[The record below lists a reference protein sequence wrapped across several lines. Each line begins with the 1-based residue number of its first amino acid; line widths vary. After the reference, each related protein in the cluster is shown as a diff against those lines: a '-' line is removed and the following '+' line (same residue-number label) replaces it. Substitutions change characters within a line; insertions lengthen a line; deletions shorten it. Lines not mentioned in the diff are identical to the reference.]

1 MMTTNKNFTRKML
14 AKAALTLGTLTL
26 TMGMCDLAAAAT
38 ITWKGQ
44 VWDVTGNEPIGAPS
58 GGQINGNASNVFID
72 GNGYLHVRISKNGGS
87 TFTGA
92 QLFTQKN
99 LGFGTYQFQIE
110 ADLANM
116 EKGVVLGL
124 FPYGPTAGIGVDG
137 ENEIDIEF
145 SKWND
150 PNSGNNA
157 DFTYYPP
164 TGFGTSDYQASFE
177 HNFFVNFGGA
187 TLSTSRI
194 EWTPTTINSTI
205 MTGLQPIGTTANVI
219 SPNDYYAPSNPTSK
233 IPQVALPLGINLWT
247 YGSKPTK
254 ELDIIIRD
262 FTFVP
267 RCTSNCSSSSSS
279 KSSSVAPSSKSSSLA
294 PSSKSSSFS
303 SVAPSSKSS
312 SKSSVASTSKSS
324 SSTSSTTGGTSNIAP
339 SGTGYIWSKNST
351 ATSNSNRVAKAGV
364 NDGNLN
370 NSIIFNASGENGAAK
385 WEGAG
390 VVWASARTV
399 SSIKFVNGKD
409 DGYGNGY
416 FQSGVRVE
424 YTTDGTT
431 WVDSSWAATPG
442 YPYSSSAYGQTYTF
456 TGAAFVNVRG
466 VRVVGQTG
474 ASSWSGAAIE
484 LQAFGL

>member
-1 MMTTNKNFTRKML
+1 MMTTNKKFTRQML
-14 AKAALTLGTLTL
+14 ASAVLTLV
-26 TMGMCDLAAAAT
+26 TMGICDLAAAAT

-44 VWDVTGNEPIGAPS
+44 VWDVTGAEPIGAPS
-58 GGQINGNASNVFID
+58 SGQINGNASNVFVD
-72 GNGYLHVRISKNGGS
+72 ANGYLHVRISKNGGS

-110 ADLANM
+110 GDLANM
-116 EKGVVLGL
+116 DKGVVLGL

-150 PNSGNNA
+150 TGSGNNA

-177 HNFFVNFGGA
+177 HNFFVNFEGA

-194 EWTPTTINSTI
+194 EWTSTTINSTI
-205 MTGLQPIGTTANVI
+205 MTGFQPIGTTANVI
-219 SPNDYYAPSNPTSK
+219 SPNDFYQPSNPKTK

-247 YGSKPTK
+247 YGSKPTR
-254 ELDIIIRD
+254 ELDIIIHD

-267 RCTSNCSSSSSS
+267 LCTSNCSSSSSS
-279 KSSSVAPSSKSSSLA
+279 KSSVAPSSKSSI
-294 PSSKSSSFS
+294 S

-312 SKSSVASTSKSS
+312 SVSSVAPSSKSSSSSRSSVGQTSTSS
-324 SSTSSTTGGTSNIAP
+324 SSTSSNIGGGTKNIAP
-339 SGTGYIWSKNST
+339 EGTAYVWSKNST
-351 ATSNSNRVAKAGV
+351 ATSNSNRASKAGI
-364 NDGNLN
+364 NDGNLT
-370 NSIIFNASGENGAAK
+370 SSVIFNSSGENGAAK

-390 VVWASARTV
+390 VVWSNARTV
-399 SSIKFVNGKD
+399 SSIKFFNGAD

-416 FQSGVRVE
+416 FQSGIKAE
-424 YTTDGTT
+424 YTTDGVT
-431 WVDSSWAATPG
+431 WIDLSWAPSPA
-442 YPYSSSAYGQTYTF
+442 YPYSSSAYGKSYSF
-456 TGAAFVNVRG
+456 AGNILNGVRG

-474 ASSWSGAAIE
+474 SSSWSGAAME
-484 LQAFGL
+484 LQVFGQ